1 MKLPT
6 VNDSKRLET
15 VVVLAAAC
23 LVFGLVFQASWLIYV
38 ALGLLVAG
46 VFVKPVSHWLA
57 VGWLAMAEVLGK
69 GVSFV
74 LLSVV
79 FLVVLTPIAVLGRTL
94 GKTPPPLRRMPV
106 DTRSF
111 YTIREHEFGSRD
123 FEKTY

>member
-23 LVFGLVFQASWLIYV
+23 LVFGLVFQASWLTHV

-57 VGWLAMAEVLGK
+57 VGWLAMAELLGK

-79 FLVVLTPIAVLGRTL
+79 FLVVLTPVAALSRAL
-94 GKTPPPLRRMPV
+94 GKTPPPLRKMPI

-111 YTIREHEFGSRD
+111 YTVREHSFEPGD
-123 FEKTY
+123 FEKSY